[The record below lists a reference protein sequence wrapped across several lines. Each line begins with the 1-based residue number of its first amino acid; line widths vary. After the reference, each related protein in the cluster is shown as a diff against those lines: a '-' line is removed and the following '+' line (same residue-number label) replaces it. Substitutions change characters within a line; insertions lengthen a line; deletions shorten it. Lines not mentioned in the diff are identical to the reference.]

1 VKLERERAQLP
12 GGYSNSEKELL
23 EWGHV
28 DQRMRNAKHYWLCT
42 LSPQQAPH
50 IRPVAGM
57 WLDGRLYFGGS
68 PLSRW
73 AKNLDLD
80 PRVCINLSEE
90 DETSDRAVI
99 LHGHV
104 ATVRPDRALAAKLV
118 SASNEKYAYEQTV
131 DQYEGNAIFEFTP
144 EMVLAWTELAN
155 ATRWRVS

>member
-1 VKLERERAQLP
+1 
-12 GGYSNSEKELL
+12 
-23 EWGHV
+23 
-28 DQRMRNAKHYWLCT
+28 
-42 LSPQQAPH
+42 
-50 IRPVAGM
+50 M

-68 PLSRW
+68 PISRS

-99 LHGHV
+99 LRGHV
-104 ATVRPDRALAAKLV
+104 ATVRPDRALAVKLV
-118 SASNEKYAYEQTV
+118 TASNEKYAYEQIV
-131 DQYEGNAIFEFTP
+131 DQYEGNAIFELTP